1 MDFSVLPDKK
11 LEELIEKY
19 VEKSER
25 YKLFVN
31 EETDRTEQKLIKI
44 NNELKKREEFR
55 RTLSNPKSQN

>member
-1 MDFSVLPDKK
+1 MNFSMLPDEK
-11 LEELIEKY
+11 LKELIEKY

>member
-1 MDFSVLPDKK
+1 MNFSTLPDEK
-11 LEELIEKY
+11 LKELIEKY

>member
-11 LEELIEKY
+11 LKELIEKY

>member
-1 MDFSVLPDKK
+1 MLPDEK
-11 LEELIEKY
+11 LKELIEKY